1 MGFVLSFIK
10 IKYQPMGR
18 QVCLTMPTIGSRWLQ
33 KQTSLSHD
41 QSQLVWNRHA
51 LSHLGKTRLHQKKNI
66 VSIDMC
72 EVMMTNKINPDAMSR
87 EWNYH
92 PELPLADPSLFKW
105 PPEPRF
111 LSRWVFHNWLT
122 MSERVMMVL
131 LATLC
136 WWLFYPALD
145 AVKTFAFGWVLQV
158 WLVNLCLMIGIA
170 GGLHYFFYIRKEQ
183 GKTLKFD
190 HRDPARGNQLWNFS
204 NQVHDN
210 VFWSLGSGVLQ
221 LTMYQVVIMWLMA
234 NEYVPTIN
242 LTSNPILFVAGLVL
256 LPIWSAFHFY
266 WMHRLLH
273 VPFIYKHV
281 HSLHHRN
288 VNIGPW
294 SGLSMHPVEHL
305 LYLSSLLIHFVFPSH
320 PILVYFHVIYLGP
333 GAAMTHTGYEDLL
346 VRDKR
351 RLALGTFYHQLHHR
365 YYECNYGNQEMPWD
379 RWFGTFHDGSDD
391 GTQATRT
398 RKKTMHRNI

>member
-1 MGFVLSFIK
+1 
-10 IKYQPMGR
+10 
-18 QVCLTMPTIGSRWLQ
+18 
-33 KQTSLSHD
+33 
-41 QSQLVWNRHA
+41 
-51 LSHLGKTRLHQKKNI
+51 
-66 VSIDMC
+66 
-72 EVMMTNKINPDAMSR
+72 MTNKINPDAMSR

-92 PELPLADPSLFKW
+92 PELPLADTSLFKW
-105 PPEPRF
+105 PPDPRF
-111 LSRWVFHNWLT
+111 LGRWVVRNWLT
-122 MSERVMMVL
+122 ISERVMMVL

-136 WWLFYPALD
+136 WWLFYPALE
-145 AVKTFAFGWVLQV
+145 AVQTFAFGWALQV
-158 WLVNLCLMIGIA
+158 WLINLCLMIGIA
-170 GGLHYFFYIRKEQ
+170 GGLHYFFYIRKKQ

-190 HRDPARGNQLWNFS
+190 HRDPARGNKLWNFS

-210 VFWSLGSGVLQ
+210 MFWSLGSGVLQ

-242 LTSNPILFVAGLVL
+242 LASNPILFVAGLVL

-273 VPFIYKHV
+273 LPFIYKHV

>member
-1 MGFVLSFIK
+1 VTAKADVSFAWSIST
-10 IKYQPMGR
+10 
-18 QVCLTMPTIGSRWLQ
+18 CLKSTYA
-33 KQTSLSHD
+33 
-41 QSQLVWNRHA
+41 VA
-51 LSHLGKTRLHQKKNI
+51 FGKDLLNQKKNI
-66 VSIDMC
+66 VNIDMC

-105 PPEPRF
+105 PPDPRF
-111 LSRWVFHNWLT
+111 LGHWVVRNWLT
-122 MSERVMMVL
+122 MSERVIMVL

-136 WWLFYPALD
+136 WWLFYPALES
-145 AVKTFAFGWVLQV
+145 VKTFAFGWVLQV

-183 GKTLKFD
+183 GKRLKFD
-190 HRDPARGNQLWNFS
+190 HRDLARGNKLWNFS
-204 NQVHDN
+204 NQVYDN

-273 VPFIYKHV
+273 LPFIYKHV

>member
-1 MGFVLSFIK
+1 VTAKADVSFAWSIST
-10 IKYQPMGR
+10 
-18 QVCLTMPTIGSRWLQ
+18 CLKSTYA
-33 KQTSLSHD
+33 
-41 QSQLVWNRHA
+41 VA
-51 LSHLGKTRLHQKKNI
+51 FGKDLLNQKKNI
-66 VSIDMC
+66 VNIDMC

-105 PPEPRF
+105 PPDPRF
-111 LSRWVFHNWLT
+111 LGHWVVRNWLT
-122 MSERVMMVL
+122 MSERVIMVL

-136 WWLFYPALD
+136 WWLFYPALES
-145 AVKTFAFGWVLQV
+145 VKTFAFGWVLQV

-183 GKTLKFD
+183 GKRLKFD
-190 HRDPARGNQLWNFS
+190 HRDLARGNKLWNFS

-273 VPFIYKHV
+273 LPFIYKHV

>member
-1 MGFVLSFIK
+1 VTAKADVSFAWSIST
-10 IKYQPMGR
+10 
-18 QVCLTMPTIGSRWLQ
+18 CLKSTYA
-33 KQTSLSHD
+33 
-41 QSQLVWNRHA
+41 VA
-51 LSHLGKTRLHQKKNI
+51 FGKDLLNQKKNI
-66 VSIDMC
+66 VNIDMC

-105 PPEPRF
+105 PPDPRF
-111 LSRWVFHNWLT
+111 LGRWVVRNWLT
-122 MSERVMMVL
+122 MSERVIMVL

-136 WWLFYPALD
+136 WWLFYPTLES
-145 AVKTFAFGWVLQV
+145 VKTFAFGWVLQV

-183 GKTLKFD
+183 GKRLKFD
-190 HRDPARGNQLWNFS
+190 HRDLARGNKLWNFS
-204 NQVHDN
+204 NQVYDN

-273 VPFIYKHV
+273 LPFIYKHV

>member
-1 MGFVLSFIK
+1 VTAKADVSFAWSIST
-10 IKYQPMGR
+10 
-18 QVCLTMPTIGSRWLQ
+18 CLKSTYA
-33 KQTSLSHD
+33 
-41 QSQLVWNRHA
+41 VA
-51 LSHLGKTRLHQKKNI
+51 FGKDRLNQKKNI
-66 VSIDMC
+66 VNIDMC

-105 PPEPRF
+105 PPDPRF
-111 LSRWVFHNWLT
+111 LGRWVVRNWLT
-122 MSERVMMVL
+122 MSERVIMVL

-136 WWLFYPALD
+136 WWLFYPALES
-145 AVKTFAFGWVLQV
+145 VKTFAFGWVLQV

-183 GKTLKFD
+183 GKRLKFD
-190 HRDPARGNQLWNFS
+190 HRDLARGNKLWNFS

-273 VPFIYKHV
+273 LPFIYKHV

>member
-1 MGFVLSFIK
+1 VTAKADVSFAWSIST
-10 IKYQPMGR
+10 
-18 QVCLTMPTIGSRWLQ
+18 CLKSTYA
-33 KQTSLSHD
+33 
-41 QSQLVWNRHA
+41 VA
-51 LSHLGKTRLHQKKNI
+51 FGKDLLNQKKNI
-66 VSIDMC
+66 VNIDMC

-105 PPEPRF
+105 PPDPRF
-111 LSRWVFHNWLT
+111 LSRWVVRNWLT
-122 MSERVMMVL
+122 MSERVIMVL

-136 WWLFYPALD
+136 WWLFYPTLES
-145 AVKTFAFGWVLQV
+145 VKTFAFGWVLQV

-183 GKTLKFD
+183 GKRLKFD
-190 HRDPARGNQLWNFS
+190 HRDLARGNKLWNFS
-204 NQVHDN
+204 NQVYDN

-273 VPFIYKHV
+273 LPFIYKHV